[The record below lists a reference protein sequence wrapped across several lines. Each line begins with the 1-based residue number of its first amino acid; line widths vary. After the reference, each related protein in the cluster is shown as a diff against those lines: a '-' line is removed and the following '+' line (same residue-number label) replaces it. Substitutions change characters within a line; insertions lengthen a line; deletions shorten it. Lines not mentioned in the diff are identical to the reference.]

1 MALDIKRFTA
11 RFVDEARDHLRRLED
26 GLALLDHAPFD
37 PEVVN
42 SIFRAAHTIKGS
54 SRMLKLMSISD
65 TAHLL
70 EDVLMALRDGS
81 LGYSNTLSLL
91 LQSAVDALAS
101 QVEEVAAGGEA
112 TPPPTTLCDELARV
126 LADTGQAASA
136 TAVAATKAPTGAAQS
151 ATILLPTAATASITD
166 SATQNP
172 QNSQSTLHT
181 AESVRIPLAKL
192 DELVK
197 LMGEMVSSHARL
209 RQRAADCRAIEQEQL
224 TASGGRISRLSE
236 FSHDLKD
243 DVQAQEMLME
253 ELHGQA
259 LILRMLPLAMVFDS
273 APHLVRE
280 LARSIG
286 KEVDCVVSGNDIELD
301 RQLIDRLGDPIV
313 HLLRNAV
320 GHGIETPDQRAR
332 AGKPQRGHVS
342 LSARQDAGGV
352 VIEITD
358 DGHGLSLAAIRDKAQ
373 KRGLFSAEQ
382 AQALTDAELTNLIFL
397 PGFSTSPIITDVSG
411 RGVGMDVVKR
421 YVVDELQGSV
431 QLHSQPTV
439 GTTVTLRLPRS
450 LAVMRVLLVSAGGQ
464 TVGFTA
470 PHVSQLLQVPTARL
484 LDVAERQALIFHNE
498 LVPVVSLAE
507 LLSLPESPAGDEA
520 LLVVIQA
527 SNEKLALRVDRLID
541 ERNLVIKPLPPHLAH
556 LPLVSGMVMTGKNEL
571 VSMLQAPALL
581 NLARRSTVG
590 KQQAG
595 PAEATPR
602 IRVLVVD
609 DSLNTREIEKDVLE
623 AHGYQVTL
631 AEDGVDGLAKA
642 RSDQFDAVLTDVE
655 MPKMDGFSLTAALRE
670 DENYRDVPII
680 IITSRQ
686 KEEDQR
692 RGIQVGA
699 DAYIVK
705 GDFEQSRLIET
716 LKSLL
721 G

>member
-26 GLALLDHAPFD
+26 GLAVLHHDSLDA
-37 PEVVN
+37 EAIN
-42 SIFRAAHTIKGS
+42 SIFRSAHTIKGS
-54 SRMLKLMSISD
+54 SRMLKLMPISD

-70 EDVLMALRDGS
+70 EDVLAAWRDGS
-81 LGYSNTLSLL
+81 LAYSAALGTL
-91 LQSAVDALAS
+91 LQRAVDALAA
-101 QVEEVAAGGEA
+101 QVETLAAGGELAPPDAALCAELVRAPRSAIDDGDGLPAASEAALSAEPAVPAA
-112 TPPPTTLCDELARV
+112 TPGDKIA
-126 LADTGQAASA
+126 
-136 TAVAATKAPTGAAQS
+136 
-151 ATILLPTAATASITD
+151 
-166 SATQNP
+166 
-172 QNSQSTLHT
+172 LHV
-181 AESVRIPLAKL
+181 AESVRVPLGRL

-209 RQRAADCRAIEQEQL
+209 RQRVADCRAIEHEAQ
-224 TASGGRISRLSE
+224 TAGRTARLAA
-236 FSHDLKD
+236 FAHDLKE
-243 DVQAQEMLME
+243 DVLAQEALME
-253 ELHGQA
+253 ELHGKA
-259 LILRMLPLAMVFDS
+259 LILRMLPLAMVFDA
-273 APHLVRE
+273 APHMVRD

-320 GHGIETPDQRAR
+320 AHGIETPEERAR
-332 AGKPQRGHVS
+332 AGKPRRGRVT
-342 LSARQDAGGV
+342 LGARQDDRGV
-352 VIEITD
+352 IIEVAD
-358 DGHGLSLAAIRDKAQ
+358 DGGGLSYAAIRDKAV
-373 KRGLFSAEQ
+373 KKGLFSEEQ
-382 AQALTDAELTNLIFL
+382 AQALSEAEVADLILL
-397 PGFSTSPIITDVSG
+397 PGLSTSAIITDVSG

-421 YVVDELQGSV
+421 CVVDELQGSL
-431 QLHSQPTV
+431 QLASTPAA

-470 PHVSQLLQVPTARL
+470 PHVSQLLRLPAAQL
-484 LDVAERQALIFHNE
+484 LDVAQRQALIFHNE
-498 LVPVVSLAE
+498 LVPVVGLAE
-507 LLSLPESPAGDEA
+507 MLSLRESPPRDDV

-527 SNEKLALRVDRLID
+527 GNEKLALRVDQLID

-556 LPLVSGMVMTGKNEL
+556 LPLVSGMVVTGRNEL
-571 VSMLQAPALL
+571 VSVLQAPALL
-581 NLARRSTVG
+581 AQARRSD
-590 KQQAG
+590 AG
-595 PAEATPR
+595 STSAGQLEAGQR
-602 IRVLVVD
+602 VRVLVVD
-609 DSLNTREIEKDVLE
+609 DSLNTRDIEKDVLE

-642 RSDQFDAVLTDVE
+642 RNGQFDAVLTDVE
-655 MPKMDGFSLTAALRE
+655 MPNMDGFTLTAALRE
-670 DENYRDVPII
+670 EENYRDVPII

-705 GDFEQSRLIET
+705 GDFDQSHLIET

>member
-26 GLALLDHAPFD
+26 GLGALQNDGFD
-37 PEVVN
+37 PETVN
-42 SIFRAAHTIKGS
+42 SVFRSAHTIKGS
-54 SRMLKLMSISD
+54 SRMLKLMPISD

-70 EDVLMALRDGS
+70 EDILAAWRDGS
-81 LGYSNTLSLL
+81 LGHSAALGAL
-91 LQSAVDALAS
+91 LQRAVDALTA
-101 QVEEVAAGGEA
+101 QVEKVAAGGELA
-112 TPPPTTLCDELARV
+112 PPDPALCAELARA
-126 LADTGQAASA
+126 LGKPSDDTEGLP
-136 TAVAATKAPTGAAQS
+136 VATGAA
-151 ATILLPTAATASITD
+151 ANTAAPVPTAPAAAPRDDEI
-166 SATQNP
+166 A
-172 QNSQSTLHT
+172 LRV
-181 AESVRIPLAKL
+181 AESVRVPLGRL

-209 RQRAADCRAIEQEQL
+209 RQRVADCRAIENEAL
-224 TASGGRISRLSE
+224 SAGRAARLAA
-236 FSHDLKD
+236 FSHDLKE
-243 DVQAQEMLME
+243 DVQAQEALME
-253 ELHGQA
+253 ELHGKA

-273 APHLVRE
+273 APHMVRD

-320 GHGIETPDQRAR
+320 AHGIETPDERAR
-332 AGKPQRGHVS
+332 SGKPRRGQVR
-342 LSARQDAGGV
+342 LSARQDDRGV
-352 VIEITD
+352 VIEVAD
-358 DGHGLSLAAIRDKAQ
+358 DGQGLSLAAIRDKAV
-373 KRGLFSAEQ
+373 KKGLYSEEQVMALSEAEV
-382 AQALTDAELTNLIFL
+382 ADLILL
-397 PGFSTSPIITDVSG
+397 PGLSTSAIITDVSG

-421 YVVDELQGSV
+421 CVVDELQGSL
-431 QLHSQPTV
+431 QLASQPAA

-470 PHVSQLLQVPTARL
+470 PHVSQLLRVPTGQL
-484 LDVAERQALIFHNE
+484 LAVAERQALIFHNE
-498 LVPVVSLAE
+498 LVPVVGLAE
-507 LLSLPESPAGDEA
+507 LLALRESPERDEE

-527 SNEKLALRVDRLID
+527 GNEKLALRVDRLID
-541 ERNLVIKPLPPHLAH
+541 ERNLVIKPLPPHLTQ
-556 LPLVSGMVMTGKNEL
+556 LPLVGGMVVTGRNEL
-571 VSMLQAPALL
+571 VSVLQAPMLL
-581 NLARRSTVG
+581 ALARRST
-590 KQQAG
+590 AG
-595 PAEATPR
+595 GTPAGQAEAAQR
-602 IRVLVVD
+602 VRVLVVD
-609 DSLNTREIEKDVLE
+609 DSLNTRDIEKDVLE
-623 AHGYQVTL
+623 AHGYHVTL

-642 RSDQFDAVLTDVE
+642 RNDQFDAVLTDVE
-655 MPKMDGFSLTAALRE
+655 MPNMDGFTLTAALRE
-670 DENYRDVPII
+670 EENYRDVPII

-705 GDFEQSRLIET
+705 GDFDQGRLIET

>member
-26 GLALLDHAPFD
+26 GLAVLHHDSLDA
-37 PEVVN
+37 EAIN
-42 SIFRAAHTIKGS
+42 SIFRSAHTIKGS
-54 SRMLKLMSISD
+54 SRMLKLMPISD

-70 EDVLMALRDGS
+70 EDVLAAWRDGS
-81 LGYSNTLSLL
+81 LAYSAALGTL
-91 LQSAVDALAS
+91 LQRAVDALAA
-101 QVEEVAAGGEA
+101 QVETLAAGGELAPPDAALCAELVRAPRSAIDDGDGLPAASEAALSAEPVAPAA
-112 TPPPTTLCDELARV
+112 TPGDKIA
-126 LADTGQAASA
+126 
-136 TAVAATKAPTGAAQS
+136 
-151 ATILLPTAATASITD
+151 
-166 SATQNP
+166 
-172 QNSQSTLHT
+172 LHV
-181 AESVRIPLAKL
+181 AESVRVPLGRL

-209 RQRAADCRAIEQEQL
+209 RQRVADCRAIEHEAQ
-224 TASGGRISRLSE
+224 TAGRTARLAA
-236 FSHDLKD
+236 FAHDLKE
-243 DVQAQEMLME
+243 DVLAQEALME
-253 ELHGQA
+253 ELHGKA
-259 LILRMLPLAMVFDS
+259 LILRMLPLAMVFDA
-273 APHLVRE
+273 APHMVRD

-320 GHGIETPDQRAR
+320 AHGIETPEERAR
-332 AGKPQRGHVS
+332 AGKPRRGRVT
-342 LSARQDAGGV
+342 LGARQDDRS
-352 VIEITD
+352 VIIEVAD
-358 DGHGLSLAAIRDKAQ
+358 DGGGLSYAAIRDKAV
-373 KRGLFSAEQ
+373 KKGLFSEEQ
-382 AQALTDAELTNLIFL
+382 AQALSEAEVADLILL
-397 PGFSTSPIITDVSG
+397 PGLSTSAIITDVSG

-421 YVVDELQGSV
+421 CVVDELQGSL
-431 QLHSQPTV
+431 QLASTPAA

-470 PHVSQLLQVPTARL
+470 PHVSQLLRLPAAQL
-484 LDVAERQALIFHNE
+484 LDVAQRQALIFHNE
-498 LVPVVSLAE
+498 LVPVVGLAE
-507 LLSLPESPAGDEA
+507 MLSLRESPPRDDV

-527 SNEKLALRVDRLID
+527 GNEKLALRVDQLID

-556 LPLVSGMVMTGKNEL
+556 LPLVSGMVVTGRNEL
-571 VSMLQAPALL
+571 VSVLQAPALL
-581 NLARRSTVG
+581 AQARRSD
-590 KQQAG
+590 AG
-595 PAEATPR
+595 STSAGQLETGQR
-602 IRVLVVD
+602 VRVLVVD
-609 DSLNTREIEKDVLE
+609 DSLNTRDIEKDVLE

-642 RSDQFDAVLTDVE
+642 RNGQFDAVLTDVE
-655 MPKMDGFSLTAALRE
+655 MPNMDGFTLTAALRE
-670 DENYRDVPII
+670 EEDYRDVPII

-705 GDFEQSRLIET
+705 GDFDQSHLIET

>member
-26 GLALLDHAPFD
+26 GLARLDHAPFD

-70 EDVLMALRDGS
+70 EDILVALREGS
-81 LGYSNTLSLL
+81 LGYSGALGLL
-91 LQSAVDALAS
+91 LQSAVDALAA
-101 QVEEVAAGGEA
+101 QVEQVAAGDQA
-112 TPPPTTLCDELARV
+112 TAPSAALCDELARV
-126 LADTGQAASA
+126 LGDTGQASVAA
-136 TAVAATKAPTGAAQS
+136 AVAETDAAKNATSLPPAA
-151 ATILLPTAATASITD
+151 AARTS
-166 SATQNP
+166 P
-172 QNSQSTLHT
+172 VTLHT

-209 RQRAADCRAIEQEQL
+209 RQRVADCRAIEQEQL
-224 TASGGRISRLSE
+224 TLSGRRISRLSA

-273 APHLVRE
+273 APHQVRE

-286 KEVDCVVSGNDIELD
+286 KEVDGVVSGNEIELD
-301 RQLIDRLGDPIV
+301 RQLIERLGDPIM

-320 GHGIETPDQRAR
+320 GHGIETPDERAK
-332 AGKPQRGHVS
+332 AGKPRRGRVS

-352 VIEITD
+352 IIEITD
-358 DGHGLSLAAIRDKAQ
+358 DGQGLSLAAIREKAQ
-373 KRGLFSAEQ
+373 KRGLFTAEQ
-382 AQALTDAELTNLIFL
+382 ALALTDAELTNLIFL
-397 PGFSTSPIITDVSG
+397 PGFSTSAIITDVSG

-431 QLHSQPTV
+431 QLSSQPTT

-470 PHVSQLLQVPTARL
+470 PHVSQLLQVPAERL

-498 LVPVVSLAE
+498 LVPVVGLAE
-507 LLSLPESPAGDEA
+507 LLSLPESPAGDEV
-520 LLVVIQA
+520 LLVVVQA
-527 SNEKLALRVDRLID
+527 SNEKLALRVDHLID
-541 ERNLVIKPLPPHLAH
+541 ERNLVIKP
-556 LPLVSGMVMTGKNEL
+556 
-571 VSMLQAPALL
+571 
-581 NLARRSTVG
+581 
-590 KQQAG
+590 
-595 PAEATPR
+595 
-602 IRVLVVD
+602 
-609 DSLNTREIEKDVLE
+609 
-623 AHGYQVTL
+623 
-631 AEDGVDGLAKA
+631 
-642 RSDQFDAVLTDVE
+642 
-655 MPKMDGFSLTAALRE
+655 
-670 DENYRDVPII
+670 
-680 IITSRQ
+680 
-686 KEEDQR
+686 
-692 RGIQVGA
+692 
-699 DAYIVK
+699 
-705 GDFEQSRLIET
+705 
-716 LKSLL
+716 
-721 G
+721 

>member
-70 EDVLMALRDGS
+70 EDILVALREGS
-81 LGYSNTLSLL
+81 LDYSGALGLL
-91 LQSAVDALAS
+91 LQSAVDALAA
-101 QVEEVAAGGEA
+101 QVEQVAAGGQA
-112 TPPPTTLCDELARV
+112 TPPSAALCDELARV
-126 LADTGQAASA
+126 LDDTDQAVVAAAVAETDADAAEDATSLPPAAAVASA
-136 TAVAATKAPTGAAQS
+136 SASAARHSPV
-151 ATILLPTAATASITD
+151 
-166 SATQNP
+166 
-172 QNSQSTLHT
+172 TLHT

-209 RQRAADCRAIEQEQL
+209 RQRVADCRAIEQEQL
-224 TASGGRISRLSE
+224 TLSGRRISRLSA

-253 ELHGQA
+253 ELHGQT

-286 KEVDCVVSGNDIELD
+286 KEVDCMVGGNDIELD
-301 RQLIDRLGDPIV
+301 RQLIERLGDPIM

-320 GHGIETPDQRAR
+320 GHGIETPDQRAK
-332 AGKPQRGHVS
+332 AGKPRRGRVS

-352 VIEITD
+352 IIEIAD
-358 DGHGLSLAAIRDKAQ
+358 DGQGLSLAAIRDKAQ
-373 KRGLFSAEQ
+373 KRGLFTAEQ
-382 AQALTDAELTNLIFL
+382 ALALTDAELTNLIFL
-397 PGFSTSPIITDVSG
+397 PGFSTSAIITDVSG

-470 PHVSQLLQVPTARL
+470 PHVSQLLQVPAERL

-498 LVPVVSLAE
+498 LVPVVGLAE
-507 LLSLPESPAGDEA
+507 LLSLPESPTGDEV
-520 LLVVIQA
+520 LLVVVQA

-541 ERNLVIKPLPPHLAH
+541 ERNLVIKPLPPHLTH
-556 LPLVSGMVMTGKNEL
+556 LPLASGMVMTGRNEL
-571 VSMLQAPALL
+571 VSVLQAPALL
-581 NLARRSTVG
+581 SLARRSTVG
-590 KQQAG
+590 KQQTG
-595 PAEATPR
+595 PVEGTPR
-602 IRVLVVD
+602 VRVLVVD

-642 RSDQFDAVLTDVE
+642 RSSQFDAVLTDVE

-670 DENYRDVPII
+670 EENYRDVPII

>member
-26 GLALLDHAPFD
+26 GLGRPAEKTVSILEAI
-37 PEVVN
+37 N
-42 SIFRAAHTIKGS
+42 SIFRSAHTIKGS
-54 SRMLKLMSISD
+54 SRMLKLMPISD

-70 EDVLMALRDGS
+70 EDVLAAWRDGALTYS
-81 LGYSNTLSLL
+81 AELGTL
-91 LQSAVDALAS
+91 LQRAVDALAA
-101 QVEEVAAGGEA
+101 QVETVSTGGEL
-112 TPPPTTLCDELARV
+112 TPPDAALRAELARAPRSAIDDGED
-126 LADTGQAASA
+126 LPAAGEA
-136 TAVAATKAPTGAAQS
+136 AAGAEHAAPAATQGDKIA
-151 ATILLPTAATASITD
+151 LRV
-166 SATQNP
+166 
-172 QNSQSTLHT
+172 
-181 AESVRIPLAKL
+181 AESVRVPLGRL

-209 RQRAADCRAIEQEQL
+209 RQRVADCRAIEHEAQ
-224 TASGGRISRLSE
+224 AAGRSARLAA
-236 FSHDLKD
+236 FSHDLKE
-243 DVQAQEMLME
+243 DVQAQEALME
-253 ELHGQA
+253 ELHGKA

-273 APHLVRE
+273 APHMVRD

-320 GHGIETPDQRAR
+320 AHGIETPEERVR
-332 AGKPQRGHVS
+332 AGKPRRGRVT
-342 LSARQDAGGV
+342 LCARQDDRGV
-352 VIEITD
+352 IIEVAD
-358 DGHGLSLAAIRDKAQ
+358 DGRGLSHDAIRDKAV
-373 KRGLFSAEQ
+373 KKGLFSEEQ
-382 AQALTDAELTNLIFL
+382 AMALSEAEVADLILL
-397 PGFSTSPIITDVSG
+397 PGLSTSAIITDVSG

-421 YVVDELQGSV
+421 CVVDELQGSL
-431 QLHSQPTV
+431 QLASTPAA

-470 PHVSQLLQVPTARL
+470 PHVSQLLQLPAERL
-484 LDVAERQALIFHNE
+484 LDVAQRQALIFHNE
-498 LVPVVSLAE
+498 LVPVVGLAE
-507 LLSLPESPAGDEA
+507 LLALRESPARDDV

-527 SNEKLALRVDRLID
+527 GNEKLALRVDQLID
-541 ERNLVIKPLPPHLAH
+541 ERNLVIKPLPPHLTQ
-556 LPLVSGMVMTGKNEL
+556 LPLISGMVVTGRNEL
-571 VSMLQAPALL
+571 VSVLQAPALL
-581 NLARRSTVG
+581 AQARRSDAGST
-590 KQQAG
+590 QAVQV
-595 PAEATPR
+595 EAGQR
-602 IRVLVVD
+602 VRVLVVD
-609 DSLNTREIEKDVLE
+609 DSLNTRDIEKDVLE

-642 RSDQFDAVLTDVE
+642 RSGQFDAVLTDVE
-655 MPKMDGFSLTAALRE
+655 MPNMDGFTLTAALRE
-670 DENYRDVPII
+670 EENYRDVPII

-705 GDFEQSRLIET
+705 GDFDQSHLIET

>member
-11 RFVDEARDHLRRLED
+11 RFVDEARDHLHRLED
-26 GLALLDHAPFD
+26 SLAMLQNGSFD
-37 PEVVN
+37 AEAVN
-42 SIFRAAHTIKGS
+42 SIFRSAHTIKGS
-54 SRMLKLMSISD
+54 SRMLKLTSISD

-70 EDVLMALRDGS
+70 EDVLAALREGS
-81 LGYSNTLSLL
+81 LGYSEVLGLL
-91 LQSAVDALAS
+91 LQSAVDALAA
-101 QVEEVAAGGEA
+101 QVDEVAAGGEP
-112 TPPPTTLCDELARV
+112 TPLPAALCDELARV
-126 LADTGQAASA
+126 LGE
-136 TAVAATKAPTGAAQS
+136 TGAAQN
-151 ATILLPTAATASITD
+151 ATILPQPAAAAPGADRAAPNAPHT
-166 SATQNP
+166 P
-172 QNSQSTLHT
+172 RT
-181 AESVRIPLAKL
+181 AESVRIPLGKL

-197 LMGEMVSSHARL
+197 LMGQMVSSHARL
-209 RQRAADCRAIEQEQL
+209 RQRVADCRAIEHEQL
-224 TASGGRISRLSE
+224 TAGGGRISRLSE
-236 FSHDLKD
+236 FAHDLKD

-286 KEVDCVVSGNDIELD
+286 KDVDCVVSGSDIELD

-320 GHGIETPDQRAR
+320 GHGIETPDERAK
-332 AGKPQRGHVS
+332 AGKPRRGRVS
-342 LSARQDAGGV
+342 VSARQDAGGV
-352 VIEITD
+352 IIEIAD
-358 DGHGLSLAAIRDKAQ
+358 DGQGLSLAAIRDKAQ
-373 KRGLFSAEQ
+373 KKGLFSAEQ
-382 AQALTDAELTNLIFL
+382 AMALTDAELTNLIFL
-397 PGFSTSPIITDVSG
+397 PGFSTCAIITDVSG

-431 QLHSQPTV
+431 QLESQPTI

-470 PHVSQLLQVPTARL
+470 PHVSQLLQVPAERL

-498 LVPVVSLAE
+498 LVPVVGLAE
-507 LLSLPESPAGDEA
+507 LLSLPESPAGDEV
-520 LLVVIQA
+520 LLVVVQA

-556 LPLVSGMVMTGKNEL
+556 LPLASGMVMTGRNEL
-571 VSMLQAPALL
+571 VSVLQAPALL
-581 NLARRSTVG
+581 NLARRSAVG
-590 KQQAG
+590 KQQTG
-595 PAEATPR
+595 PVEATPR
-602 IRVLVVD
+602 VRVLVVD

-642 RSDQFDAVLTDVE
+642 RSGQFDAVLTDVE

-670 DENYRDVPII
+670 DQNYRDVPII

>member
-70 EDVLMALRDGS
+70 EDILVALREGS
-81 LGYSNTLSLL
+81 LGYSGALGLL
-91 LQSAVDALAS
+91 LQSAVDALAA
-101 QVEEVAAGGEA
+101 QVEQVAAGGQA
-112 TPPPTTLCDELARV
+112 TPPAAALCDELARV
-126 LADTGQAASA
+126 LGDTGQASVAA
-136 TAVAATKAPTGAAQS
+136 AVAETDADAAKNATSLPPAA
-151 ATILLPTAATASITD
+151 AARTS
-166 SATQNP
+166 P
-172 QNSQSTLHT
+172 VTLHT

-209 RQRAADCRAIEQEQL
+209 RQRVADCRAIEQEQL
-224 TASGGRISRLSE
+224 TLSGRRISRLSA

-286 KEVDCVVSGNDIELD
+286 KEVDCMVSGNDIELD
-301 RQLIDRLGDPIV
+301 RQLIERLGDPIM

-320 GHGIETPDQRAR
+320 GHGIETPDERAK
-332 AGKPQRGHVS
+332 AGKPRRGRVS

-352 VIEITD
+352 IIEITD
-358 DGHGLSLAAIRDKAQ
+358 DGQGLSLAAIREKAQ
-373 KRGLFSAEQ
+373 KRGLFTAEQ
-382 AQALTDAELTNLIFL
+382 ALALTDAELTNLIFL
-397 PGFSTSPIITDVSG
+397 PGFSTSAIITDVSG

-431 QLHSQPTV
+431 QLSSQPTT

-470 PHVSQLLQVPTARL
+470 PHVSQLLQVPAERL
-484 LDVAERQALIFHNE
+484 LNVAERQALIFHNE
-498 LVPVVSLAE
+498 LVPVVGLAE
-507 LLSLPESPAGDEA
+507 LLSLPESPTGDEV
-520 LLVVIQA
+520 LLVVVQA

-541 ERNLVIKPLPPHLAH
+541 ERNLVIKPLPPHLTH
-556 LPLVSGMVMTGKNEL
+556 LPLASGMVMTGRNEL
-571 VSMLQAPALL
+571 VSVLQAPALL

-595 PAEATPR
+595 PVEGTPR
-602 IRVLVVD
+602 VRVLVVD

-642 RSDQFDAVLTDVE
+642 RSGQFDAVLTDVE

-670 DENYRDVPII
+670 EENYRDVPII